1 MERVG
6 DLLKEV
12 TAEVVREVKDPGL
25 GDALIS
31 ITGVKVTSDLSVARV
46 GVSVLGGEEQREQ
59 VLAALGRASGFL
71 RREINARV
79 RLRKIPELRFE
90 LDQSMEQGA
99 RVLALLKE
107 AGLTSEEEEDSF
119 SEDE

>member
-12 TAEVVREVKDPGL
+12 IAEVVREVKDPGL

-46 GVSVLGGEEQREQ
+46 GVSVLGGEQEQ
-59 VLAALGRASGFL
+59 VMAALGRASGFL

-79 RLRKIPELRFE
+79 RLRKVPELRFE

-107 AGLTSEEEEDSF
+107 AGLSSEEPPF
-119 SEDE
+119 SEPNED